1 LAPRR
6 DNRGDSS
13 LAFDACRRWL
23 SDALWHSVT
32 MTAEAPDS
40 RSTNPFQEFF
50 RTEAAGGALLVACAC
65 AALVVANSGWADA
78 YHRLLATTIVIAAGG
93 RGPSLTVHQWIND
106 GLMAV
111 FFLLVGLEIKREAL
125 AGELASPHQAALPI
139 AAAIGGMVVPASI
152 YFLTNGGGIE
162 SRGWA
167 IPMAT
172 DIAFALGVLALVAPR
187 APSGLKIFLAALA
200 IVDDMGAVLVIALFY
215 TGVIAWGAL
224 GMAGLIL
231 LLLIALNVFRI
242 LSLTPYLVLGLG
254 LWFFVHESGVHATIA
269 GVLLA
274 FAIPTR
280 TRINAEEFSAKARGL
295 LDYFDRTETG
305 DLLVLTSKGQQEAII
320 GLERASEGVTAPL
333 LRLEHA
339 LHGFS
344 AFVVMP
350 LFAFSNAGVDL
361 SGWSGGRVTLAV
373 ILGLAVGK
381 PLGITGAALAAVRL
395 RVAALPDGVS
405 WTALHGCAWLG
416 GIGFTMSLFIATLAF
431 GDTALLD
438 SAKVGILGGSILSS
452 VVGAIIVRRGT
463 RSARQSLDAL

>member
-1 LAPRR
+1 
-6 DNRGDSS
+6 
-13 LAFDACRRWL
+13 
-23 SDALWHSVT
+23 V
-32 MTAEAPDS
+32 
-40 RSTNPFQEFF
+40 
-50 RTEAAGGALLVACAC
+50 CAC
-65 AALVVANSGWADA
+65 AAFAIANSGWADA
-78 YHRLLATTIVIAAGG
+78 YHHLLAAPVAFTAAGHG
-93 RGPSLTVHQWIND
+93 LSLSVHAWIND

-111 FFLLVGLEIKREAL
+111 FFLLVGLEIKREVL
-125 AGELASPHQAALPI
+125 AGELASPRQAALPI

-152 YFLTNGGGIE
+152 YFLTIGAGSG

-187 APSGLKIFLAALA
+187 APGGLKIFLAALA

-215 TGVIAWGAL
+215 TSAIAWGAL
-224 GMAGLIL
+224 WMAALIL
-231 LLLIALNVFRI
+231 LFLAALNFFRVRR
-242 LSLTPYLVLGLG
+242 LAPYLILGLV

-280 TRINAEEFSAKARGL
+280 TRINAREFSAQARGL
-295 LDYFDRTETG
+295 LEYFDRTETG
-305 DLLVLTSKGQQEAII
+305 DLLVLTSKGQQEAIV
-320 GLERASEGVTAPL
+320 GLERASEAVTAPL

-350 LFAFSNAGVDL
+350 LFAFSNAGVGL
-361 SGWSGGRVTLAV
+361 NGSMEGRVTLAV

-395 RVAALPDGVS
+395 RLASLPEGVG

-431 GDTALLD
+431 DGTTLLD
-438 SAKVGILGGSILSS
+438 SAKAGILGASIMAGIM
-452 VVGAIIVRRGT
+452 GAIVLRR
-463 RSARQSLDAL
+463 AASLIAA

>member
-1 LAPRR
+1 
-6 DNRGDSS
+6 
-13 LAFDACRRWL
+13 
-23 SDALWHSVT
+23 

-65 AALVVANSGWADA
+65 AALVVANSGWADT
-78 YHRLLATTIVIAAGG
+78 YHRLLATTIAISAGG
-93 RGPSLTVHQWIND
+93 HVLSLTVHQWIND
-106 GLMAV
+106 GLMV
-111 FFLLVGLEIKREAL
+111 IFFLLVGLEIKREAL
-125 AGELASPHQAALPI
+125 AGELASPRQAALPI

-152 YFLTNGGGIE
+152 YFLTNGGGME

-200 IVDDMGAVLVIALFY
+200 IVDDMGAVFVIALFY
-215 TGVIAWGAL
+215 TGAIAWGAL
-224 GMAGLIL
+224 GMAGFIL
-231 LLLIALNVFRI
+231 LLLIVLNVLRI
-242 LSLTPYLVLGLG
+242 RSLTTYLVLGLG
-254 LWFFVHESGVHATIA
+254 LWFFVHQSGVHGTIA

-295 LDYFDRTETG
+295 LEYFDRTETG

-350 LFAFSNAGVDL
+350 LFAFSNAGVGL
-361 SGWSGGRVTLAV
+361 SGWAGGSVTVAV
-373 ILGLAVGK
+373 ILGLAIGK

-395 RVAALPDGVS
+395 RLASLPDGVS

-416 GIGFTMSLFIATLAF
+416 GIGFTMSLFIAALAF
-431 GDTALLD
+431 ERTPLLD
-438 SAKVGILGGSILSS
+438 SAKVGILSAS
-452 VVGAIIVRRGT
+452 VVSGMIGAVILRRST
-463 RSARQSLDAL
+463 HNA

>member
-1 LAPRR
+1 
-6 DNRGDSS
+6 
-13 LAFDACRRWL
+13 
-23 SDALWHSVT
+23 
-32 MTAEAPDS
+32 MTAEASDS
-40 RSTNPFQEFF
+40 RTTSAFREFF

-78 YHRLLATTIVIAAGG
+78 YHHLLTTPIAVAAGEHG
-93 RGPSLTVHQWIND
+93 ISLTVHQWIND

-125 AGELASPHQAALPI
+125 AGELASPRQAALPI

-152 YFLTNGGGIE
+152 YFLTNGGGLE

-172 DIAFALGVLALVAPR
+172 DIAFALGVLTLVAPR

-215 TGVIAWGAL
+215 TGAIAWGAL
-224 GMAGLIL
+224 GMAGLML
-231 LLLIALNVFRI
+231 LLLIALNVLRI
-242 LSLTPYLVLGLG
+242 RSLTPYLVLGLG

-305 DLLVLTSKGQQEAII
+305 DQLVLTSKGQQDAII

-339 LHGFS
+339 LHGVS

-350 LFAFSNAGVDL
+350 LFAFSNAGVGL
-361 SGWSGGRVTLAV
+361 NGSLGGGVTLAV
-373 ILGLAVGK
+373 ILGLAIGK
-381 PLGITGAALAAVRL
+381 PVGITAAALAAVRL
-395 RVAALPDGVS
+395 RLASLPDGVS

-431 GDTALLD
+431 DGTTLLD
-438 SAKVGILGGSILSS
+438 SAKVGILSGSILAG

>member
-1 LAPRR
+1 MMA
-6 DNRGDSS
+6 
-13 LAFDACRRWL
+13 
-23 SDALWHSVT
+23 
-32 MTAEAPDS
+32 AESQES
-40 RSTNPFQEFF
+40 RSTSPFQEFF
-50 RTEAAGGALLVACAC
+50 RTEAVGGAVLVACAC
-65 AALVVANSGWADA
+65 AALIVANSAWADA
-78 YHRLLATTIVIAAGG
+78 YHRLLATTIAIAAGEHEL
-93 RGPSLTVHQWIND
+93 SLSVHQWIND

-111 FFLLVGLEIKREAL
+111 FFLLVGLEIKREGL
-125 AGELASPHQAALPI
+125 VGELASPRQAALPI
-139 AAAIGGMVVPASI
+139 FAAIGGMVIPASI
-152 YFLTNGGGIE
+152 YLLTNGGGLA

-187 APSGLKIFLAALA
+187 APSGLKIFLAAHA

-215 TGVIAWGAL
+215 TGAIAWGAL

-231 LLLIALNVFRI
+231 LLLITLNILRI
-242 LSLTPYLVLGLG
+242 RSLTPYLVLGVG
-254 LWFFVHESGVHATIA
+254 LWYFVHESGLHATIA

-280 TRINAEEFSAKARGL
+280 TRINAEEFSAKARAL

-339 LHGFS
+339 LHGLS

-350 LFAFSNAGVDL
+350 LFALSNAGVWL
-361 SGWSGGRVTLAV
+361 SGAAGGRVALAV
-373 ILGLAVGK
+373 MLGLAVGK
-381 PLGITGAALAAVRL
+381 PLGITVAALAAVRL
-395 RVAALPDGVS
+395 RLASLPDGVT

-431 GDTALLD
+431 DGTTFLD
-438 SAKVGILGGSILSS
+438 SAKIGILGGSIVSG
-452 VVGAIIVRRGT
+452 VVGAIVLRRAI
-463 RSARQSLDAL
+463 RSM

>member
-1 LAPRR
+1 MGMRAEPR
-6 DNRGDSS
+6 
-13 LAFDACRRWL
+13 
-23 SDALWHSVT
+23 
-32 MTAEAPDS
+32 ES
-40 RSTNPFQEFF
+40 RSTSPFQEFF

-65 AALVVANSGWADA
+65 AALIVANSGWADA
-78 YHRLLATTIVIAAGG
+78 YHRLLATPIAIAAGG
-93 RGPSLTVHQWIND
+93 HLLSLTAHQWIND

-125 AGELASPHQAALPI
+125 AGELASPRQAALPI

-152 YFLTNGGGIE
+152 YFLSNGGGVE

-187 APSGLKIFLAALA
+187 APNGLKIFLAALA

-215 TGVIAWGAL
+215 TGTIAWGAL
-224 GMAGLIL
+224 GTAGLIL
-231 LLLIALNVFRI
+231 LLLTALNVLRVRR
-242 LSLTPYLVLGLG
+242 LTPYLVLGLG

-280 TRINAEEFSAKARGL
+280 TRINAEEFSAKARRL
-295 LDYFDRTETG
+295 LDHFDRTETG

-344 AFVVMP
+344 AYVVMP
-350 LFAFSNAGVDL
+350 LFALSNAGVGL
-361 SGWSGGRVTLAV
+361 SGSSAGGVALAV
-373 ILGLAVGK
+373 ILGLAIGK
-381 PLGITGAALAAVRL
+381 PLGITVAALAAVRL
-395 RVAALPDGVS
+395 RLASLPEGVS

-431 GDTALLD
+431 DGTHVLD
-438 SAKVGILGGSILSS
+438 SAKVGILSGSIL
-452 VVGAIIVRRGT
+452 VGIVGAVVTRRGT
-463 RSARQSLDAL
+463 RSVLAARRFQ